1 MTAIPAAT
9 LHGCMFGETWP
20 DEPDPPFPESVDPF
34 PAYSEPVPEEIGR
47 RARPDTGSDR
57 AYSRDRE
64 VVAAVESGYLGLVA
78 VFRVGLFALAL
89 GAYLLAFRGG
99 GYYAQV
105 ITATGLV
112 TCVYGVHR
120 YLVYRRVL
128 AEGGPP
134 GE

>member
-1 MTAIPAAT
+1 
-9 LHGCMFGETWP
+9 MFGETWP
-20 DEPDPPFPESVDPF
+20 DEPDPPFPEYADPF
-34 PAYSEPVPEEIGR
+34 PAYAEPVPEEIGR
-47 RARPDTGSDR
+47 PARPDTR
-57 AYSRDRE
+57 AERPHSRDPE

-78 VFRVGLFALAL
+78 VFRIGLFALAL

-112 TCVYGVHR
+112 TCVYGAHR

-128 AEGGPP
+128 AERGPP
-134 GE
+134 RE